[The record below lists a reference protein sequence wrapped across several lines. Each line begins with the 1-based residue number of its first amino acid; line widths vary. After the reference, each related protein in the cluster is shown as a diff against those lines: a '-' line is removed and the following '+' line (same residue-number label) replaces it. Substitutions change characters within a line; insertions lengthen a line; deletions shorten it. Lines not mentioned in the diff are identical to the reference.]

1 MMADTA
7 SHIYGPIIPSTTT
20 AFGSE
25 EASTA
30 FRDPAN
36 SSPPVTEA
44 ILSPRRYCHRG
55 DTVTEAIL
63 SPRRYCHRGDTVSCI
78 EWWAEILATL

>member
-44 ILSPRRYCHRG
+44 ILSPRRYCLLH
-55 DTVTEAIL
+55 
-63 SPRRYCHRGDTVSCI
+63 
-78 EWWAEILATL
+78 